1 MGFFLRVVTLT
12 ADSTNSSKKIAELGK
27 RASKSLVPRLGL
39 GVGLYI
45 FFFFFL
51 VVQFS
56 SEGEIKTEE

>member
-1 MGFFLRVVTLT
+1 MVVALT

-27 RASKSLVPRLGL
+27 RASKSLVLRLGL

-45 FFFFFL
+45 FFFFL

>member
-1 MGFFLRVVTLT
+1 MVVALT

-27 RASKSLVPRLGL
+27 RASKSLVLRLGL

-45 FFFFFL
+45 FFL